1 MTEAPGRPAPD
12 LHAPQGRVHV
22 GGEWR
27 PPRSG
32 IVRDVEN
39 PADEERLA
47 VAAEAD
53 ARDVDDAVA
62 AASRAAVDWG
72 RRPWT
77 ERAQRLRDF
86 AVLLRDHAHRL
97 ALVDTVDS
105 GNPIAGSLADV
116 ESAARTLERVA
127 GLGGQMGRETIPSDP
142 GILAFTQR
150 RPHGVV
156 GRITAYNHPLM
167 FAVQGVAAPLVMGNA
182 VVLKPAE
189 ATPLSSLEVAFLA
202 EQVLPPG
209 LLNVLPGGPS
219 AGARLVEHPD
229 VRRIAFTGSVAT
241 GRRILAAAAHTI
253 THVTLELGGKNA
265 VIVFPDAD
273 PDAAADAA
281 VRGMNFTRTNGQ
293 SCMSTSR
300 LLVPQDIADEVVERV
315 AERMRS
321 LVVGRPEDPSVDMGP
336 MAFRAHLERVMA
348 HVDGARAAGASVVTG
363 GRRPPGLSR
372 GHFVEPT
379 LLADVEPT
387 MDIAQQE
394 VFGPVLAVLRW
405 STSEEMVRVAN
416 GTPYGLTANV
426 VTNDLSS
433 ALRSVEQVRA
443 GLIWVNGP
451 HPLPPGTPFGGVGF
465 SGLGREQ
472 GVEELLSYTEPTS
485 VVIAH

>member
-1 MTEAPGRPAPD
+1 MTAAHAKPD
-12 LHAPQGRVHV
+12 LRAPQGQVHV

-32 IVRDVEN
+32 VVHDVEN
-39 PADEERLA
+39 PADEELLA
-47 VAAEAD
+47 TAAVAD

-62 AASRAAVDWG
+62 VAAAAAVEWA

-77 ERAQRLRDF
+77 DRARCLRDL
-86 AVLLRDHAHRL
+86 AMCLRDHADRL
-97 ALVDTVDS
+97 ALVDTLDS

-127 GLGGQMGRETIPSDP
+127 GLGGQVAGETFP
-142 GILAFTQR
+142 GGPGVLAYTQR

-167 FAVQGVAAPLVMGNA
+167 FAVQGVAAPLVTGNA

-189 ATPLSSLEVAFLA
+189 STPLSSLEFALLA

-209 LLNVLPGGPS
+209 LLNVVPGGPE

-229 VRRIAFTGSVAT
+229 VPRLAFTGSVAT
-241 GRRILAAAAHTI
+241 GRRILAAAAQTI

-265 VIVFPDAD
+265 IIVFPDAD
-273 PDAAADAA
+273 PDVAADAA
-281 VRGMNFTRTNGQ
+281 FRGMNFTRTNGQ

-300 LLVPQDIADEVVERV
+300 LLVHEDIAEDVVEGV
-315 AERMRS
+315 ADRMRS
-321 LVVGRPEDPSVDMGP
+321 LVVGRPEDPDVDMGP
-336 MAFRAHLERVMA
+336 MAFRAHLDRVMA
-348 HVDGARAAGASVVTG
+348 HVDGARAAGATLVTG
-363 GRRPPGLSR
+363 GRRPPGLER
-372 GHFVEPT
+372 GHYVEPT
-379 LLADVEPT
+379 LLADVEPS
-387 MDIAQQE
+387 MGIAHEE

-405 STSEEMVRVAN
+405 STPEEMVRIAN

-426 VTNDLSS
+426 VTTDLSS
-433 ALRSVEQVRA
+433 ALRSVEEIRA

-451 HPLPPGTPFGGVGF
+451 HPLPPGTPFGGVGV

-472 GVEELLSYTEPTS
+472 GLEELLSYTEPTS